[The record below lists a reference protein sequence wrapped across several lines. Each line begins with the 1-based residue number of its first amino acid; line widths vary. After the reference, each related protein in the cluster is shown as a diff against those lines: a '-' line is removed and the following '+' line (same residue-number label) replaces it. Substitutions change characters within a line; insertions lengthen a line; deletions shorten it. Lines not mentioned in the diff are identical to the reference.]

1 MGRRGR
7 EKRYSEQ
14 KYTLKTKKAVNVDNS
29 SAFSKSK
36 KKEGREVEKIIRV
49 NMSKLE
55 VSEANVPPKYK
66 MLGGRA
72 LTSRITL
79 DEVEATCNSLEAKNK
94 IVFAPGLLG
103 GTSAPCSGRLSIGG
117 KSPLTGGIKEANSG
131 GTVGRMLAKLGI
143 GALIIEGKPT
153 GDKWYI
159 LRLSKDGIKILPA
172 NELKGLGNYNL
183 AEKIQNS
190 YGKQISMISIGQA
203 GEMLMSGASI
213 AISDR
218 DNKPSRQAA
227 RGGLGAVLGSKRIKA
242 IIIDEK
248 RASEKICYH
257 NADLFKEI
265 SRKLTRELT
274 ETKKALT
281 KYGTSIT
288 LETSHLVGCMPTRNF
303 SRGQFE
309 GYKIINHE
317 KLYEII
323 TQRGGKP
330 TDACMVGCP
339 IRCANVYNDEE
350 GNYLTSTLQYESIV
364 MLGPNCEI
372 DDWDTIAKLNFL
384 CNDYGLDTIEMGAT
398 LGVVMEGGLLLF
410 GDGKRAIKLLEEVG
424 QGTVLGRVIGQG
436 AYITGKVFGVRRV
449 PVAKRQGLPA
459 YDPRALKGTGVT
471 YATSPM
477 GADHTAGNALPGR
490 PGITPG
496 LNLDIL
502 SPVDKIKLSQELQI
516 IATSIDVSGLCFFV
530 GPVVKTMGIIAD
542 LLSAK
547 LGLKINSEDVLDMGR
562 ETLKI
567 EREFNRR
574 AGFTEADDRLPDFFL
589 EEKFPPHNTVFDVPQ
604 EEFNKVFKF

>member
-1 MGRRGR
+1 M
-7 EKRYSEQ
+7 
-14 KYTLKTKKAVNVDNS
+14 
-29 SAFSKSK
+29 
-36 KKEGREVEKIIRV
+36 EKIIRL
-49 NMSKLE
+49 NMTKLK
-55 VSEANVPPKYK
+55 VSEADVPLKYK
-66 MLGGRA
+66 MLGGRG
-72 LTSRITL
+72 LTSRIIL
-79 DEVEATCNSLEAKNK
+79 DEVEATCNSLRAKNK
-94 IVFAPGLLG
+94 IIFAPGLLG
-103 GTSAPCSGRLSIGG
+103 DTFAPCSGRLSVGG

-131 GTVGRMLAKLGI
+131 GKVGRMLARLGI
-143 GALIIEGKPT
+143 KALIIEGKPT
-153 GDKWYI
+153 DDKWYI
-159 LRLSKDGIKILPA
+159 LRLNKDGIKILPA
-172 NELKGLGNYNL
+172 DELSGLGNYDL

-190 YGKQISMISIGQA
+190 YGKEISIISIGQA

-213 AISDR
+213 AMSDR
-218 DNKPSRQAA
+218 HNRPCRQAA
-227 RGGLGAVLGSKRIKA
+227 RGGLGAILGSKRVKA
-242 IIIDEK
+242 IIIDQK
-248 RASEKICYH
+248 AVSKKISYQ
-257 NADLFKEI
+257 NEGLFKEI

-274 ETKKALT
+274 QTKKGLT

-288 LETSHLVGCMPTRNF
+288 LETSQITGCLPTRNF

-323 TQRGGKP
+323 TQRRGRR

-339 IRCANVYNDEE
+339 IRCGNVYNDKK

-384 CNDYGLDTIEMGAT
+384 CDDYGLDTIEMGT
-398 LGVVMEGGLLLF
+398 TIGVAMEAGLLRF
-410 GDGKRAIKLLEEVG
+410 GDRNGAIKLLEEVG
-424 QGTVLGRVIGQG
+424 RGTVLGKVIGQG

-496 LNLDIL
+496 LNLDTL
-502 SPVDKIKLSQELQI
+502 SPVDKIKLSRELQI
-516 IATSIDVSGLCFFV
+516 IAASIDISGFCFFV
-530 GPVVKTMGIIAD
+530 GPVVKSMEIISD
-542 LLSAK
+542 LLTAK
-547 LGLKINSEDVLDMGR
+547 LGLKISSEDILDMGR
-562 ETLKI
+562 EALKI

-574 AGFTEADDRLPDFFL
+574 AGFAEADDRLPELFL
-589 EEKFPPHNTVFDVPQ
+589 EEKLPPHNTVFDVPK
-604 EEFNKVFKF
+604 EEFNKIFKF